1 MTPRNLRNIHATGN
15 SCRDALPCGKM
26 ALKLPPYFY
35 LLMEKPF
42 GCYFFRRKKAVTA
55 FRYIFIR
62 NRSVICKKTS
72 ALNPSFL
79 ASCTKMEHIMDIFLE
94 ILENFQCRISS
105 NIWYSLTFA
114 ISTMV
119 LHILSIFCFLFYLC
133 YFLVLWPGK
142 NLIRILFSV
151 KDYRQTSRI
160 ILSEFKR
167 IK

>member
-1 MTPRNLRNIHATGN
+1 MTLRNLRNIHTTGS

-42 GCYFFRRKKAVTA
+42 GCYFFRRKKAITA

-79 ASCTKMEHIMDIFLE
+79 ASCTKIGAYYGYLSRK
-94 ILENFQCRISS
+94 LENFQCRISS

-133 YFLVLWPGK
+133 YFLVL
-142 NLIRILFSV
+142 
-151 KDYRQTSRI
+151 
-160 ILSEFKR
+160 
-167 IK
+167 